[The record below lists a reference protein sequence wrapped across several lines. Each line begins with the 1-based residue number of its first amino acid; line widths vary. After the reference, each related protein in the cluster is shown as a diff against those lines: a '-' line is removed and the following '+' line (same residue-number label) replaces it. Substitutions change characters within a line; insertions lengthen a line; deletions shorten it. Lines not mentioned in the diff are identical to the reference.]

1 MKILSLDPSVNHVGW
16 ATLEIEK
23 GESIESGSWDWGC
36 WELDG
41 FNFNMRCQ
49 DLRDRII
56 EEGVGDFDTLV
67 VEWPAFYDSMKGK
80 VAAKQ
85 GHTLN
90 LAGICMYV
98 VGWFHMDCSQV
109 HLVTA
114 PQWKGNTPKQVT
126 AKRFF
131 DAFGVNHLKES
142 EHAIDATMMLLAY
155 GKKQSWYIG

>member
-23 GESIESGSWDWGC
+23 GAEVSEGSWDWGC

-41 FNFNMRCQ
+41 FNFEQRCQ
-49 DLRDRII
+49 DLRDRI
-56 EEGVGDFDTLV
+56 FDDIGEFDKLIL
-67 VEWPAFYDSMKGK
+67 EWPAFYDSIKGK

-85 GHTLN
+85 GYTMN
-90 LAGICMYV
+90 LAGIAMYV
-98 VGWFHMDCSQV
+98 VGWFQLDCSQY

-114 PQWKGNTPKQVT
+114 PQWKGTTPKHVT

-131 DAFGVNHLKES
+131 EAFGSNYLHET
-142 EHAIDATMMLLAY
+142 EHAIDATMLLLAF
-155 GKKQSWYIG
+155 GRKQGWFIG